1 MSHKLIKFSGNWA
14 DEFDLYGFS
23 VMTNAGWNE
32 VLNILK
38 NADQSIEIE
47 EVYFGTNEAMNWNC
61 AADFLQDLEVTSISE
76 EEAKVLEKLFGHYD
90 FGYTFIDQVLE
101 RLNGENEDES

>member
-23 VMTNAGWNE
+23 VMTDAGWNE

-47 EVYFGTNEAMNWNC
+47 EVYFGTNEAMDWNC
-61 AADFLQDLEVTSISE
+61 AADFLQDLEVISISE
-76 EEAKVLEKLFGHYD
+76 KEAEILKRLFGHC
-90 FGYTFIDQVLE
+90 FGYTFIDEVLE
-101 RLNGENEDES
+101 KLDKENEDES